1 MTKSI
6 IFILLIF
13 ILTSVSGQ
21 SGIDYDHK
29 KINKEIEKL
38 WRIAQAS
45 IEEISIPDSIKGGN
59 YIQGKY
65 FVVKDKMDVSQ
76 INYMFIG
83 RVNSCRVGGCSIPVD
98 ANENFESEYFDYFI
112 LYDSARSVQ
121 LVRIFNYAA
130 THGHEVSAKGWLRQ
144 FNGYDGTDALQVGKN
159 VDAIS
164 GATISVY
171 AITEDVQ
178 LKTKLLKE
186 LDKNFKL
193 TSKD

>member
-6 IFILLIF
+6 ISILLIF